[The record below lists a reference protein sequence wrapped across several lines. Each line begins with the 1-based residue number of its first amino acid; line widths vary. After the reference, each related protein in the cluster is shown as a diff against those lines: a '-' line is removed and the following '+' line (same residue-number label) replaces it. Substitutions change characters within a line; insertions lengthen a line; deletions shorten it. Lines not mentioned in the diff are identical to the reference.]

1 MDDIGLVVGLVLRDF
16 GLVRMSIRSTSLHIQ
31 LHSDH
36 FNATRSH
43 TPVNHLY
50 PAAWIL
56 DNVYHPKLRENSVIV
71 GMEIDLLS
79 TLTNTLKG

>member
-31 LHSDH
+31 LHFDH
-36 FNATRSH
+36 LNATRSL

-50 PAAWIL
+50 PAASIL

-71 GMEIDLLS
+71 GTEIDLLS
-79 TLTNTLKG
+79 TLTNFFEG